1 MALPFSLSEYF
12 NRITGERA
20 TAPARRIYVN
30 TKRKICETCSGIN
43 AEDLIHPPYY
53 KHVSSFLALDQHCF
67 LCSHFEKVF
76 GDRDGQLV
84 LGISWRP
91 NGGSAADGY
100 LKVMVEPRL
109 KAFGSS
115 KPGNTAGHSSE
126 QPWQETNIFI
136 LTGIADEAQT
146 SGDLLLGSGVPL
158 VGNLT
163 TTESESSIEKA
174 RGWLRHCSAN
184 HSCSAKLSGFDDYK
198 PKRLIDLEHLG
209 DDPSYVRLVD
219 GATAESPYATLS
231 YCWGTAVQKI
241 LTTTAV
247 LPSYMKSVDPKTTPK
262 TFQQVFEVTKNLGIR
277 YIWIDALC
285 ILQDSALEWVE
296 ESAKMGA
303 IYSNSWVTIS
313 VDWSSD
319 PNSGCYRDTKQN
331 FQHDAESQL
340 MKIMNTSKDGI
351 PRLLYCGE
359 NYKADLPE
367 IETAVLA
374 TRGWTFQERLLSP
387 RILHYTDKQTYW
399 ECRRAVFAEDNIPR
413 SPEMRLLAPS
423 LPAQLQALAENKDPS
438 GLLSLWYNSLISQ
451 NYAKR
456 KLSFPTDK
464 LPAISALARLFSS
477 HTNARYLAGLW
488 DHDLP
493 QALIWRVIPGALPT
507 NYCLNNDCPS
517 WSWTSLHANVSWDTM
532 AWAFNGEPRQ
542 SFIRI
547 IEAATQLKDED
558 PFGRVTGGYVRLE
571 GRIKSCHPDT
581 RTHSECSDNPHGL
594 TDASYGMLHSDDGHA
609 MAIPYMDVSV
619 GSVPVTHCLLH
630 SEGGSKSPTLGLGI
644 ILGQVSE
651 QPQSYRRLGVCIIC
665 SPVNTP
671 LEDVF
676 RECPEM
682 IIDLV

>member
-12 NRITGERA
+12 NGMTGERSI
-20 TAPARRIYVN
+20 APARRIYVN
-30 TKRKICETCSGIN
+30 TKRKICETCRGIN

-67 LCSHFEKVF
+67 FCSRFERVF

-84 LGISWRP
+84 LGISWRL
-91 NGGSAADGY
+91 NDGSAADGY
-100 LKVMVEPRL
+100 LKLMVEPRL
-109 KAFGSS
+109 KAFGSI
-115 KPGNTAGHSSE
+115 KPGNTAGHGSE
-126 QPWQETNIFI
+126 QPWQETNIFV
-136 LTGIADEAQT
+136 LAGIADEAPI
-146 SGDLLLGSGVPL
+146 SDDAPFGSGIPL
-158 VGNLT
+158 LGNLT
-163 TTESESSIEKA
+163 TTGSESSIEKA

-198 PKRLIDLEHLG
+198 PKRLIDLEHLN
-209 DDPSYVRLVD
+209 DDPGCVRLVD
-219 GATAESPYATLS
+219 GATAKSPYATLS
-231 YCWGTAVQKI
+231 YCWGTAAQKI

-247 LPSYMKSVDPKTTPK
+247 LTSYMEYIDPKATPK
-262 TFQQVFEVTKNLGIR
+262 TFQQVFEVTQGLGIR

-285 ILQDSALEWVE
+285 ILQDSASEWVE

-303 IYSNSWVTIS
+303 IYSNSCVTIS
-313 VDWSSD
+313 IDWSSD
-319 PNSGCYRDTKQN
+319 PNSGCYRDTKEI
-331 FQHDAESQL
+331 FQHEAQSQL
-340 MKIMNTSKDGI
+340 MKIMHTSKDGI

-367 IETAVLA
+367 IETATLA

-387 RILHYTDKQTYW
+387 RILHYTDKQIYW

-423 LPAQLQALAENKDPS
+423 LPTQLQALAEHKDTS
-438 GLLSLWYNSLISQ
+438 RLFSLWYSSLISQ

-456 KLSFPTDK
+456 RLSFPTDK
-464 LPAISALARLFSS
+464 LSAISALARLFSS
-477 HTNARYLAGLW
+477 HINAQYIAGLW

-493 QALIWRVIPGALPT
+493 QALIWRVIPGALPFHHRLD
-507 NYCLNNDCPS
+507 NGCPS

-542 SFIRI
+542 IFIRI
-547 IEAATQLKDED
+547 IKAATQLKDAD

-571 GRIKSCHPDT
+571 GRIKGCRPDT
-581 RTHSECSDNPHGL
+581 RTRSECSDNPHGL
-594 TDASYGMLHSDDGHA
+594 TEASYGMLHSDDGKA
-609 MAIPYMDVSV
+609 LAIPYLDVLA
-619 GSVPVTHCLLH
+619 GLVPVTHCLLH
-630 SEGGSKSPTLGLGI
+630 SEGGSQSQTLGLGI

-651 QPQSYRRLGVCIIC
+651 ELQSYKRLGVCIIC
-665 SPVNTP
+665 SPVGTP

-676 RECPEM
+676 RDCPET